1 VPNQPPRT
9 DGDRH
14 ADLRIKDHSCDP
26 DTYGRALE
34 RLADDV
40 APLLAERDELREYVA
55 QLTHDLTASER
66 AREAHLAQRD
76 AVLERVRAW
85 REELT
90 QRVLL
95 VSACASVP
103 VFEPAS

>member
-66 AREAHLAQRD
+66 AREAHL
-76 AVLERVRAW
+76 ERVKAW

-90 QRVLL
+90 QRVSL

-103 VFEPAS
+103 VFEPAP